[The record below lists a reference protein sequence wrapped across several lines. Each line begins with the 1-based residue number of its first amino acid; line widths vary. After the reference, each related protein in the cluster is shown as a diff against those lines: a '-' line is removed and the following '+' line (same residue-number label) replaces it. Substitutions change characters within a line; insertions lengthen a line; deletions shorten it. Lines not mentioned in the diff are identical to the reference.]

1 MSLKMFAYLVKIAL
15 ILTAVYISPLSPL
28 FSQIFDRC
36 FFVFSHPYF
45 NLNKMRDVA
54 TDRIRSRTLSD
65 LKFSIA
71 NPSLAG
77 LAASLLPP
85 SFLRYSIALIV
96 IPPLSLDTFP
106 KERSLDDRYSLCR
119 IEGLLA
125 RSLPTRVRKRARSQR
140 SGEEDDEKRGKRRG
154 GENDIYY
161 HPFCHEYHCGL
172 GWLGATRIPSS
183 SEEEETTARGR
194 AELFGGK
201 RGERVKRLTVC
212 YHGNA
217 TPLRQE
223 ESLNPARYGPCRL
236 SQYTPSTAF
245 SSPRKSKGRRT
256 TRTTKG
262 LRKGER
268 RREDERRVDGDGG
281 DRITPLTLFL
291 HPSVFTERFRYTGY
305 VA

>member
-1 MSLKMFAYLVKIAL
+1 MTD
-15 ILTAVYISPLSPL
+15 ILSVESRDFSPARYRQGCENVL
-28 FSQIFDRC
+28 DR
-36 FFVFSHPYF
+36 
-45 NLNKMRDVA
+45 KE
-54 TDRIRSRTLSD
+54 
-65 LKFSIA
+65 
-71 NPSLAG
+71 AG
-77 LAASLLPP
+77 
-85 SFLRYSIALIV
+85 R
-96 IPPLSLDTFP
+96 
-106 KERSLDDRYSLCR
+106 RM
-119 IEGLLA
+119 
-125 RSLPTRVRKRARSQR
+125 TRRGVR
-140 SGEEDDEKRGKRRG
+140 GEEGKTTFTTTRSVTSITAGWVDSVPRGFRRAPKRRRLQQG
-154 GENDIYY
+154 
-161 HPFCHEYHCGL
+161 
-172 GWLGATRIPSS
+172 
-183 SEEEETTARGR
+183 GR
-194 AELFGGK
+194 AELFRGK

-245 SSPRKSKGRRT
+245 SSPQKSKGRRT